1 MTNNMSLIT
10 FQKIFPI
17 SIVSKD
23 DMFNK
28 ATSRDCGCVGIFLGS
43 GEHSWLATSLM
54 FQSAVSI
61 SATGN
66 SIVVILSQPL
76 TKLPASVHGMI
87 VANPNTLLHVKFKYV
102 KTCSELTDYLASIHC
117 SAVAPYQIIIDSL
130 QDFIPNNL
138 NSGHI
143 DDFFVLANLC
153 AAIKDAAVYM
163 KTKRSVDDCF
173 PILASS
179 ILIPG
184 NLEYNFYHRFFKHL
198 WLISDFMEEDT
209 NGVRITEI
217 LPKSFT
223 NEDFMYLKLLPSD
236 PIDLLEFCYPT

>member
-43 GEHSWLATSLM
+43 GEHSW
-54 FQSAVSI
+54 
-61 SATGN
+61 
-66 SIVVILSQPL
+66 
-76 TKLPASVHGMI
+76 
-87 VANPNTLLHVKFKYV
+87 YV